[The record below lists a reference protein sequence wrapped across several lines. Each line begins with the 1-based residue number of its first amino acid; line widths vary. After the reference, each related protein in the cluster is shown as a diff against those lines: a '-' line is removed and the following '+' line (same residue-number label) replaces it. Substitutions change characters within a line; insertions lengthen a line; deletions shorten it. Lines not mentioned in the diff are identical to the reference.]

1 MPFILVTHEHQ
12 SGDLSRSRRHWQD
25 REEAAQSLCDWV
37 EEVADGFLPGDR
49 FTWVL
54 LLRAASIAAATG
66 YVIFEGICTIT
77 VIEAVRPEQSIE
89 ELEDRVRRRLA
100 EIKSCGHS
108 AKPTS

>member
-12 SGDLSRSRRHWQD
+12 SGELSRSSRHWRD

-37 EEVADGFLPGDR
+37 EKVAENFLPDDR
-49 FTWVL
+49 FTWVI
-54 LLRAASIAAATG
+54 LLRAASIASGTG
-66 YVIFEGICTIT
+66 YVIFEGICTKA
-77 VIEAVRPEQSIE
+77 VIEVDRPEQPIE

-100 EIKSCGHS
+100 EIESCGHS